1 MTRFLAPQENP
12 WVEARPAVTGEDRR
26 RPPAAAREKGTGVF
40 LEKDSRPLFCGSSA
54 LPSQHVSPGG
64 AGLLLPL
71 IVCLTA
77 LPPIAAAAEPATAKP
92 KEKADMLLSPQSI
105 AARIRKH
112 RTAEV
117 TLTLASRSGR
127 PVTNQAVTVR
137 QTRHKFLF
145 GSNAFRID
153 PMDKGPL
160 QRGYQKRFSELLN
173 FGTLPFYWGSYER
186 RRGQTAARR
195 IRTMAQWCRDNNIR
209 TKGHPLCWHTV
220 SPRWAGEL
228 TVDEVHRLQL
238 NRITREVKG
247 FAGLIDTWDVVNE
260 AVIMPDFRGDK
271 NPITPLCRKLGTVE
285 LIKQTFAAAGKANG
299 KATLLLND
307 YDTSPKYERLI
318 EQCLAAGVKIDTIGI
333 QSHMHGGYWG
343 AKRAWEVCERFA
355 RFNRPLHFTELTL
368 ISGPMKKSIRWHGPR
383 YDDWSTTP
391 EGEKRQA
398 EQVAEFY
405 TVLFSHPAVE
415 AITWWDFSDHSAWL
429 GAPSGLIRKDMSP
442 KPAYERLIS
451 LVKKKWWTG
460 EKKLKTNSSG
470 RVKLR
475 GFLGDYAVESAAG
488 KGTFRL
494 DRAGAVS
501 VKAVVK

>member
-1 MTRFLAPQENP
+1 MCRTALPLSAFLVA
-12 WVEARPAVTGEDRR
+12 AVLPIVAAAGE
-26 RPPAAAREKGTGVF
+26 PAAAKPRENT
-40 LEKDSRPLFCGSSA
+40 
-54 LPSQHVSPGG
+54 
-64 AGLLLPL
+64 
-71 IVCLTA
+71 T
-77 LPPIAAAAEPATAKP
+77 
-92 KEKADMLLSPQSI
+92 MLSPQSI

-112 RTAEV
+112 RTAEA
-117 TLTLASRSGR
+117 TLTLTTASGR
-127 PVTNQAVTVR
+127 PLADQAVTVR

-153 PMDKGPL
+153 PSDTVQL
-160 QRGYQKRFSELLN
+160 QRDYQKRFGELLN

-186 RRGQTAARR
+186 QRGQTVARR
-195 IRTMAQWCRDNNIR
+195 IRAMAEWCRDNGIR

-220 SPRWAGEL
+220 SPKWAGEL

-238 NRITREVKG
+238 ARITREVKG

-271 NPITPLCRKLGTVE
+271 NPITPLCRKLGRVE
-285 LIKQTFAAAGKANG
+285 LIKQTFAAAGAANSE
-299 KATLLLND
+299 ATLLLND
-307 YDTSPKYERLI
+307 YDTSPKYEALI
-318 EQCLAAGVKIDTIGI
+318 RDCLAAGVKIDTIGI

-343 AKRAWEVCERFA
+343 AKRAWQVCERFA
-355 RFNRPLHFTELTL
+355 RFGKPLHFTELTL
-368 ISGPMKKSIRWHGPR
+368 ISGAMKKSIRWHGPR
-383 YDDWSTTP
+383 YDDWASTP

-429 GAPSGLIRKDMSP
+429 GAPSGLVRKDMSP
-442 KPAYERLIS
+442 KPAYERLMS

-460 EKKLKTNSSG
+460 ERKLTTDSAG

-475 GFLGDYAVESAAG
+475 GFLGDYAVESGAG

-494 DRAGAVS
+494 DKAGKAAVR
-501 VKAVVK
+501 AVVK